1 MSVDVFHQKN
11 GKRST
16 FTKHWPA
23 WSKRITG
30 LAGKYYLGFL
40 KNIFLKLGMRS
51 LCAMA
56 HRGPEITKNLKKHVL
71 EEDSGPPTPPGRSRE
86 ANRPQKRC
94 QNHHNEAQREPNGH
108 QNHKKSQINY
118 PLQQALQYQ
127 SEGWKPTRETPDT
140 NDFWSM
146 LDRFLIIFTPFW
158 IVCWLIFDRFFFIFG
173 WCIVDF

>member
-30 LAGKYYLGFL
+30 LAGKYYFGFL

-56 HRGPEITKNLKKHVL
+56 HRGAEITKNLKKHVL

-94 QNHHNEAQREPNGH
+94 QNHNNEAQREPNGP
-108 QNHKKSQINY
+108 QNHQKSHINY
-118 PLQQALQYQ
+118 PLQPHTGAGVSQTCELTM
-127 SEGWKPTRETPDT
+127 GVCCRWIP
-140 NDFWSM
+140 
-146 LDRFLIIFTPFW
+146 LCGIDRFHFLGKVPF
-158 IVCWLIFDRFFFIFG
+158 V
-173 WCIVDF
+173 